1 MHDAELRQCFARM
14 RQGEREAFTEVYR
27 DLSRP
32 VYTVILRIVGRC
44 EQAEDIA
51 QELFVKLFQ
60 SPLEDTVKS
69 PRAWIFRM
77 AHNMAIDAMRTQH
90 TVQSVEGDE
99 CVPAENEIAQANVRL
114 DVARAMSHLSQA
126 EREVVSLHIY
136 GELGFAEIARTMGM
150 SLSAVW
156 RIWRRALNRMREE
169 LGGHI

>member
-32 VYTVILRIVGRC
+32 VYTVILRIVGRR

-90 TVQSVEGDE
+90 AVQSVEGDE

-114 DVARAMSHLSQA
+114 DVARALSHLSQA

-169 LGGHI
+169 LGGNL